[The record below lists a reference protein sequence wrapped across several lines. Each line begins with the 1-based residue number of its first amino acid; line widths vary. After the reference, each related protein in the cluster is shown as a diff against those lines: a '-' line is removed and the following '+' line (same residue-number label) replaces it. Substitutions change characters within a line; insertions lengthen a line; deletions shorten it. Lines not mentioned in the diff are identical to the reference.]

1 MASASA
7 SIDSSCDSLRLDLMV
22 TVSSRM
28 VQFLSFENSARI
40 SPAAVGAQEP
50 FSTRAM
56 VRFWRL
62 WFTMSWTR
70 FSMFTNMPALYVVE
84 RKTRWLARKHSET
97 ISLACVAET
106 S

>member
-1 MASASA
+1 
-7 SIDSSCDSLRLDLMV
+7 MV
-22 TVSSRM
+22 TVSSRI
-28 VQFLSFENSARI
+28 VQFFSFENSARI
-40 SPAAVGAQEP
+40 SPPAVGAQEP

-62 WFTMSWTR
+62 WLTMSWTR

-97 ISLACVAET
+97 ISLACGAET